1 MKATYSNIRGSKE
14 CKSGEIMVSLD
25 GDDEL
30 LGRYV
35 LKMINAKYQEGDY
48 WLVYT
53 SFIQSTLRFGKSK
66 RVSKNFLEGARKIEH
81 IIGPVRTW
89 YVDLYWK
96 IKEEDHKTSKGEY
109 FPMISDEVEQFPLLE
124 MAGLSHTF
132 YMKEIC
138 LFYNR
143 YENNGDQNYERGYG
157 MELQKT

>member
-1 MKATYSNIRGSKE
+1 MKATYSNMRGSKE

-66 RVSKNFLEGARKIEH
+66 RVSKKFFG
-81 IIGPVRTW
+81 GC
-89 YVDLYWK
+89 
-96 IKEEDHKTSKGEY
+96 SK
-109 FPMISDEVEQFPLLE
+109 D
-124 MAGLSHTF
+124 
-132 YMKEIC
+132 
-138 LFYNR
+138 
-143 YENNGDQNYERGYG
+143 
-157 MELQKT
+157 